1 MIKTIIQLI
10 ALILAGICLYEAHKA
25 RVDNDFKKEVRYM
38 LLAILLCT
46 SIN

>member
-1 MIKTIIQLI
+1 MIKTILQLI
-10 ALILAGICLYEAHKA
+10 TLILICIFLYEAHKA
-25 RVDNDFKKEVRYM
+25 RVEYDFEKEVSYM

>member
-1 MIKTIIQLI
+1 MTKTIIQLI
-10 ALILAGICLYEAHKA
+10 VLILASIYLWEAHKA
-25 RVDNDFKKEVRYM
+25 RVNDDFKKEVSYM